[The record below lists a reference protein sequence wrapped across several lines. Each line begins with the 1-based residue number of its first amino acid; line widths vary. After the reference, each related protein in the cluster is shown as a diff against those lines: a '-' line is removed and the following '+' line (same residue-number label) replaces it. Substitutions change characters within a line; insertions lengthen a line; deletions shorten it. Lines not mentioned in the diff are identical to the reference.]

1 VVIRIEK
8 RGLIRDMKIT
18 KNTVMLGIATIAV
31 LVVAMLG
38 VAKGTKHEST
48 TTKHESTTT
57 KHVAA
62 SLSAAKLPSSSQSI
76 ASSQST
82 SSQADDVSAS
92 SATSVTTATATN
104 DAKPT
109 DADQSYADAVAL
121 ATREARQTVTS
132 DRYRFVGPKGGRN
145 TDKEIKIGFQKISNN
160 QDSAQGYAFL
170 VYDRAGKLLR
180 REGF

>member
-1 VVIRIEK
+1 
-8 RGLIRDMKIT
+8 MKIT

-38 VAKGTKHEST
+38 VAKG
-48 TTKHESTTT
+48 TKHESTTT

-82 SSQADDVSAS
+82 SSQADDEAAS

>member
-1 VVIRIEK
+1 
-8 RGLIRDMKIT
+8 
-18 KNTVMLGIATIAV
+18 MLGIATIAV

-38 VAKGTKHEST
+38 VAKG
-48 TTKHESTTT
+48 TKHESTTT

-132 DRYRFVGPKGGRN
+132 GRN

>member
-1 VVIRIEK
+1 
-8 RGLIRDMKIT
+8 
-18 KNTVMLGIATIAV
+18 MLGIATIAV

-48 TTKHESTTT
+48 TTKH
-57 KHVAA
+57 VAA
-62 SLSAAKLPSSSQSI
+62 SLSATKLPSSSQSI

-82 SSQADDVSAS
+82 SSQANA

>member
-1 VVIRIEK
+1 
-8 RGLIRDMKIT
+8 
-18 KNTVMLGIATIAV
+18 MLGIATIAV

-48 TTKHESTTT
+48 TTKH
-57 KHVAA
+57 VAA
-62 SLSAAKLPSSSQSI
+62 SLSAAKLPSSSQSVASSQSTSSQSI

-82 SSQADDVSAS
+82 SSQADDEAAS